1 MSPNITKSAS
11 TGGDE
16 NVHVLLTF
24 VICSDSGH
32 TQASH
37 WLTMMQPL
45 LSLIVGGR
53 NDGYMGDFLWR
64 LGTAINFLAD
74 SLSALDALSQVELVV
89 CDWGSESPLHTAL
102 ALSPAGRTIS
112 RFVIVP
118 PEIAS
123 AAQLDSPFP
132 IPLVQNAAI
141 RRCRGEFI
149 AQTDSDIL
157 FRPDTLATLLGILSR
172 KRAIGVDPR
181 QALLV
186 CSRRHIPY
194 SIAECYP
201 STKELQRYIDTHG
214 AMLPYE
220 PLIPGFATPS
230 GLALLHRSL
239 WEASGAYDEKLIYWG
254 WMEIDLYLRITQRYP
269 WIDLDNHGVHL
280 FHIEHYPHR
289 SSGAQTRKMNPM
301 EVPTSFSTGNSKWG
315 FADTELAIASAPDSI
330 HSPHYSSETWRA
342 QELQSRGPSGITQE
356 LQSPALIEQA
366 LATLR
371 TIQHHLTPT
380 PELSQ
385 TLSMY
390 ETHLALNEPLRPSW
404 DFRSALVW
412 CATRLRPLQYLELD
426 AGRTEASVQV
436 ASHYRPVSLVAV
448 GDWNSRE
455 PRLIGRIE
463 RYAEALSKCTHH
475 AGPVRYLSGPIAE
488 SLANLHQLLA
498 YYPRF
503 DLVTIGAIDNPQ
515 NAFTVIHQLPH
526 LLALGAVALFGT
538 TSDSATDVIHDTL
551 TRTLPHFTILRGDKA
566 LMVCGIS

>member
-1 MSPNITKSAS
+1 M
-11 TGGDE
+11 
-16 NVHVLLTF
+16 
-24 VICSDSGH
+24 H
-32 TQASH
+32 TETCCPI
-37 WLTMMQPL
+37 LTMKPL

-74 SLSALDALSQVELVV
+74 SLSAIDALSKVELVV
-89 CDWGSESPLHTAL
+89 CDWGSGTPLHSAL
-102 ALSPAGRTIS
+102 ALSPAGRSIS

-118 PEIAS
+118 PEMAT

-157 FRPDTLATLLGILSR
+157 FRPSTLLALLEILENKRSIGI
-172 KRAIGVDPR
+172 DPR
-181 QALLV
+181 KALLV

-201 STKELQRYIDTHG
+201 STHELHHYIDAHG

-220 PLIPGFATPS
+220 SLIPGFATPS

-239 WEASGAYDEKLIYWG
+239 WEDSCGYDEKLIYWG

-289 SSGAQTRKMNPM
+289 TSGAQTRKMNPM
-301 EVPTSFSTGNSKWG
+301 EVPTSFSTENSHWG
-315 FADTELAIASAPDSI
+315 FADSELEITSASESAY
-330 HSPHYSSETWRA
+330 SPHATSETWRA
-342 QELQSRGPSGITQE
+342 HQLQSRGPAGITKE
-356 LQSPALIEQA
+356 LLSLELVEQV
-366 LATLR
+366 LTTLR
-371 TIQHHLTPT
+371 SIQHHLTPT

-390 ETHLALNEPLRPSW
+390 ETHLALNEPHRPCW

-412 CATRLRPLQYLELD
+412 CSTRLRPLRYLELD
-426 AGRTEASVQV
+426 VGRTDASVQV
-436 ASHYRPVSLVAV
+436 AGNYRPVSVVAV
-448 GDWNSRE
+448 GDWNHGQ
-455 PRLIGRIE
+455 PRLIGRVE
-463 RYAEALSKCTHH
+463 RYAEALSKCTQH
-475 AGPVRYLSGPIAE
+475 AGPVRYISGPLSE
-488 SLANLHQLLA
+488 SLAHLHELLA
-498 YYPRF
+498 WYPRF
-503 DLVTIGAIDNPQ
+503 DLVTMGAIDNPTH
-515 NAFTVIHQLPH
+515 AFAAITQLPQ
-526 LLALGAVALFGT
+526 LLALGSVALFGT
-538 TSDSATDVIHDTL
+538 TSESAADVLHDAL
-551 TRTLPHFTILRGDKA
+551 SKALPHFTILRGDKA

>member
-1 MSPNITKSAS
+1 MK
-11 TGGDE
+11 
-16 NVHVLLTF
+16 
-24 VICSDSGH
+24 
-32 TQASH
+32 
-37 WLTMMQPL
+37 PL

-74 SLSALDALSQVELVV
+74 SLSAINALSEVELVV
-89 CDWGSESPLHTAL
+89 CDWGSETPLHNAL
-102 ALSPAGRTIS
+102 ALSPTGRAIS

-118 PEIAS
+118 PDMAT

-132 IPLVQNAAI
+132 IPLVQNTAI

-157 FRPDTLATLLGILSR
+157 FRPQTLEILLDILQQRRS
-172 KRAIGVDPR
+172 IGVDPR
-181 QALLV
+181 EALLV

-194 SIAECYP
+194 NIAECYP
-201 STKELQRYIDTHG
+201 STTELHRYIDTHG

-239 WEASGAYDEKLIYWG
+239 WEAASAYDEKLIYWG

-289 SSGAQTRKMNPM
+289 SSGAQTRAMNPM
-301 EVPTSFSTGNSKWG
+301 EVPTSFAAGNSAWG
-315 FADTELAIASAPDSI
+315 FADAELEVVTAPDSGY
-330 HSPHYSSETWRA
+330 SPHNSSATWRA
-342 QELQSRGPSGITQE
+342 HELQSRRATGITIE
-356 LQSPALIEQA
+356 LQSPTLIEQV

-385 TLSMY
+385 TLGIY

-412 CATRLRPLQYLELD
+412 CTTRLRPLQYLELD
-426 AGRTEASVQV
+426 AGKTEASVQV
-436 ASHYRPVSLVAV
+436 ANHYRPVSIVAV
-448 GDWNSRE
+448 GDWSARE
-455 PRLIGRIE
+455 PRLIGRVE
-463 RYAEALSKCTHH
+463 RYAEALSKCTQH
-475 AGPVRYLSGPIAE
+475 AGPVRYISGPLSD
-488 SLANLHQLLA
+488 SLENLDRLLA
-498 YYPRF
+498 YSPRF
-503 DLVTIGAIDNPQ
+503 DLVTMSAIDNPA
-515 NAFTVIHQLPH
+515 NAFTVISQLPQ
-526 LLALGAVALFGT
+526 LLDLGAVALFGM
-538 TSDSATDVIHDTL
+538 TSDSATDIIQDALHKA
-551 TRTLPHFTILRGDKA
+551 LPHFTILLGDKA